1 MGEQQNTTGSDSELL
16 ASLQSVFASIPTSA
30 PADQQTVWP
39 ARFITGA
46 SPGGGGGQTAGY
58 TGSGLVNR
66 RNVIEQGQYDITEG
80 LIRDVYSSLQGDLRQ
95 NTFDILE
102 AKGFYG
108 SGGRSGDPSDD
119 LRAISQWLDESNL
132 AGYTKE
138 RYLDEL
144 MKNPDRVRKTGGARR
159 YQVSN
164 PEDLKAVFKR
174 VAQDTLGRAF
184 TDQEASQAV
193 QSYQQQE
200 LAAQQ
205 AAYAG
210 GTATQ
215 VMGADVFAQQFAQQV
230 APTEANGYK
239 FLGYMNQLFRAA
251 GGR

>member
-1 MGEQQNTTGSDSELL
+1 MSEKNDTGTDSELAAAIRSEL
-16 ASLQSVFASIPTSA
+16 SNYLTSA
-30 PADQQTVWP
+30 PADQQTIWP

-46 SPGGGGGQTAGY
+46 SPGGGGGQTRNY
-58 TGSGLVNR
+58 TGSGLVGP
-66 RNVIEQGQYDITEG
+66 RNTIEQGQYDITDG
-80 LIRDVYSSLQGDLRQ
+80 LVRDVYSSLQGDARQ

-108 SGGRSGDPSDD
+108 SAGRSGDPDDD
-119 LRAISQWLDESNL
+119 LRAITQWLDESNL

-138 RYLDEL
+138 RYLFEL

-174 VAQDTLGRAF
+174 VAQDTIGRSF
-184 TDQEASQAV
+184 TDQEAAQAV

-200 LAAQQ
+200 LAAQR
-205 AAYAG
+205 AAYGG
-210 GTATQ
+210 GTVTQ
-215 VMGADVFAQQFAQQV
+215 VMGADVFAEQFAQQI

-239 FLGYMNQLFRAA
+239 FLGFMDSIFRSI

>member
-1 MGEQQNTTGSDSELL
+1 MAEKQDTTGSGSDDL
-16 ASLQSVFASIPTSA
+16 AVLQRIFTSFPTSA

-66 RNVIEQGQYDITEG
+66 RNVIEQEQYNITEG
-80 LIRDVYSSLQGDLRQ
+80 LVRDVYSSLQGDERQ
-95 NTFDILE
+95 FTFDTLE

-108 SGGRSGDPSDD
+108 DAGRSKDPKDD
-119 LRAISQWLDESNL
+119 LTAIRQWLEESNL

-138 RYLDEL
+138 RYIFEL
-144 MKNPDRVRKTGGARR
+144 LKNPDRVRKTGGARR

-174 VAQDTLGRAF
+174 VAQDTIGRAF
-184 TDQEASQAV
+184 TDQEAAQAV

-200 LAAQQ
+200 LAAQR
-205 AAYAG
+205 AAYGG
-210 GTATQ
+210 GTVTQ
-215 VMGADVFAQQFAQQV
+215 VMGADVFAEQFAQQV

-239 FLGYMNQLFRAA
+239 FLGYMNKLFNAA